1 MSLRRSSLF
10 QAMLMLAL
18 LLMALPLAA
27 QENAI
32 SQNTINVNGSGTVFG
47 TPDIAYIEIGYE
59 IADEDLNFAFDQTS
73 ATLFAIRDALLE
85 IGIASEDI
93 QTRGLSLWVDERYM
107 DYDDEPRR
115 FFRLS
120 NGFRLTL
127 RDIEQIA
134 AAIDTSVA
142 AGANNIY
149 NLHYGIAD
157 PGILEDQA
165 RARAAAD
172 AQARAASLA
181 ALFGKTVGEPLHI
194 SELSGG
200 SIGSVRSQALESLED
215 AGIGGGGGPIEAG
228 QLSVRV
234 ELSVTFE
241 LLSGETG
248 E

>member
-1 MSLRRSSLF
+1 MSLRRKSLF
-10 QAMLMLAL
+10 QATLLLAL
-18 LLMALPLAA
+18 LLLALPLAA
-27 QENAI
+27 QEGAI

-73 ATLFAIRDALLE
+73 TTLFAIRDALLE
-85 IGIASEDI
+85 LGIASEDI
-93 QTRGLSLWVDERYM
+93 QTRGLSLWVDERYV

-120 NGFRLTL
+120 NGFRLTI

-134 AAIDTSVA
+134 AAIDTGVA

-149 NLHYGIAD
+149 NLQYGIAD
-157 PGILEDQA
+157 PGTLEDQA

-181 ALFGKTVGEPLHI
+181 GLFGKTVGEPLHI
-194 SELSGG
+194 SEYSGG
-200 SIGSVRSQALESLED
+200 SIGFARAESLAMAD
-215 AGIGGGGGPIEAG
+215 MGIGGGGGPIEAG

-241 LLSGETG
+241 LLPGETG